1 MAKRSIKALQKRL
14 NSESRESGSHNGFW
28 YPHWKLPKDGITKIR
43 ILEDPDQ
50 ENPLVVYTD
59 YMEHVLHIGDEI
71 IRVPCVKNNG
81 KDKSCPICVMS
92 QKFYKAKDDD
102 RGKYFYR
109 DMYALLRGLVTKDG
123 LEYGEDD
130 ESASGTVKAFKFSY
144 QLATKLKSEIGKL
157 DEEDVFWDLDKGLD
171 FIIEKQIQLSS
182 GGKEFGK
189 YDLGSGFVRKTSE
202 INKDWRETIT
212 DEPLSDLVP
221 DIPTYDEAD
230 ELLQRYLKAE
240 FNGDNSNDEDK
251 TESEDELMAKI
262 NRNRKAKA
270 SAKDNDKDNDSD
282 DDSGAD
288 TDDDKTPL
296 DAIVEAA
303 GVDGNDDGD
312 ILAQLRGEGKD
323 KD

>member
-1 MAKRSIKALQKRL
+1 MVRRSIKALQERL
-14 NSESRESGSHNGFW
+14 TSESKESGSHNGFW

-59 YMEHVLHIGDEI
+59 YMEHVLHISSDEI
-71 IRVPCVKNNG
+71 TRVPCIKNNG
-81 KDKSCPICVMS
+81 KEHSCPICAIS
-92 QKFYKAKDDD
+92 SKFYKSKNED

-109 DMYALLRGLVTKDG
+109 DMYAILRGLVTKDG

-130 ESASGTVKAFKFSY
+130 DPATGTVKAFKFSY

-157 DEEDVFWDLDKGLD
+157 EEDDVFWDLDEGLD

-182 GGKEFGK
+182 GGKEYGK
-189 YDLGSGFVRKTSE
+189 YDLGSGFVRKVTKISKE
-202 INKDWRETIT
+202 YREAIT
-212 DEPLSDLVP
+212 DEPLSALLP

-240 FNGDNSNDEDK
+240 FNGDKSDDEDK
-251 TESEDELMAKI
+251 TESEEDLMAKI
-262 NRNRKAKA
+262 NRNRAGKSESKTNVKDDADTND
-270 SAKDNDKDNDSD
+270 DND
-282 DDSGAD
+282 G
-288 TDDDKTPL
+288 DKSPL

-303 GVDGNDDGD
+303 GDDGGDDDGD
-312 ILAQLRGEGKD
+312 ILAQLRGED
-323 KD
+323 